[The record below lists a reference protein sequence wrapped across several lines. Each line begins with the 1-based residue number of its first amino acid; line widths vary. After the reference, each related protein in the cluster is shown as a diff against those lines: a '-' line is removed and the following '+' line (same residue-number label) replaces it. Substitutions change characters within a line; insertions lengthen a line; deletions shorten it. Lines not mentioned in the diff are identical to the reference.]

1 MKNIRTL
8 LVGGTSMIAALA
20 ATTALAQD
28 APWYP
33 LQVNAT
39 TVAGETGL
47 FDYTPLSATGTA
59 SENWQICVSV
69 PHMKDAV
76 FLAMNYG
83 MVQEANLLGVD
94 LMTYEAGGYTELPTQ
109 ISQIENCVAGGA
121 DAVVMVAIAA
131 DGMNNLLAE
140 LAEKGIPVIDAINGV
155 TSEVPV
161 AHVLT
166 SPYDEGLRAGQYL
179 AAAHPAG
186 SENVNVGWLPGP
198 AGAGFV
204 EAFNS
209 GFLAGIEG
217 AAITIVET
225 KYGDVG
231 KEIQAQLVED
241 LLQTHDDIDYVV
253 GTAVMVEGALPLLRS
268 RDMQDDIKLVSVY
281 TTPGV
286 YEALSH
292 GMIDAAGAA
301 PVVLTSR
308 IILDTAV
315 RVLED
320 RLEYSHVGTIG
331 QVYTAA
337 DVATLD
343 PLTVLA
349 PANYGPNFSVDN

>member
-1 MKNIRTL
+1 MKNTRTL
-8 LVGGTSMIAALA
+8 LLCGMSAAAGLA
-20 ATTALAQD
+20 ASTALAQD
-28 APWYP
+28 AWYP
-33 LQVNAT
+33 LEVNAT
-39 TVAGETGL
+39 TVSGETALVG
-47 FDYTPLSATGTA
+47 YTPLSAAGTA
-59 SENWQICVSV
+59 SQNWQICVSV
-69 PHMKDAV
+69 PHMKDAF

-83 MVQEANLLGVD
+83 MVEEARLLGVD
-94 LMTYEAGGYTELPTQ
+94 VQTYEAGGYTELATQ

-155 TSEVPV
+155 TSDVP
-161 AHVLT
+161 AAAVLT
-166 SPYDEGLRAGQYL
+166 SPYDEGLRAGEYL
-179 AAAHPAG
+179 AAAHPGG
-186 SENVNVGWLPGP
+186 SETVNVGWLPGP

-204 EAFNS
+204 EAFNA
-209 GFLAGIEG
+209 GFLAGIDG
-217 AAITIVET
+217 SAVNIVET

-231 KEIQAQLVED
+231 KEIQARLVED
-241 LLQTHDDIDYVV
+241 LLQAHDDIDYVV

-268 RDMQDDIKLVSVY
+268 RGIEDEVKLVSVY

-292 GMIDAAGAA
+292 GMLEAAGAA

-320 RLEYSHVGTIG
+320 RLEYTDVGTIG
-331 QVYTAA
+331 RVYTGA
-337 DVATLD
+337 DADTLD

-349 PANYGPNFSVDN
+349 PNGFSPVFSLDM